1 MILNFYTHEAI
12 PLSKIVIFTGSLSSF
27 FLNLKLKHPN
37 RNSKALDYN
46 LIILICPNLLF
57 GTILGVTLNK
67 ILPNLIIIFLLTIL
81 LFYNTYKTTLMGIKQ
96 YNEENE
102 NENILNTNNN
112 LNKNSSKD
120 QINNNNN
127 FNTINNS
134 NNNLNNYNNNQFDPI
149 LDEINK
155 EIEKDNIFL
164 RWDKLK
170 FVIIPFLVMAFLS
183 ILRETT
189 ALVPK
194 CSFLY
199 WFIFLSFFIFALI
212 INYISY
218 LHVQHE
224 YNYRNSLGFPYDQ
237 KDIKWSFSQSISIAL
252 IGLISGFIAGTIGI
266 GGGVVLGP
274 ILLSYGIFPVVSTV
288 TTNFLVLL
296 TSSSTSLQFILSN
309 MMNYQYAFVSIIFSI
324 LGSYVGTK
332 IIHHYFT
339 KSGRQ
344 SLLIFALVLVIG
356 SSALILPISSIIS
369 TLDDIEKGIDI
380 FRFNSPCY
388 N

>member
-1 MILNFYTHEAI
+1 M
-12 PLSKIVIFTGSLSSF
+12 
-27 FLNLKLKHPN
+27 NLKLKHPN

-96 YNEENE
+96 FKEENE
-102 NENILNTNNN
+102 NEKILNTNNN
-112 LNKNSSKD
+112 LNKNSSKEL
-120 QINNNNN
+120 INNNNN
-127 FNTINNS
+127 INSNNNS
-134 NNNLNNYNNNQFDPI
+134 NNNLNINENSNLDPI
-149 LDEINK
+149 FDEINK
-155 EIEKDNIFL
+155 EIEKDNFFL
-164 RWDKLK
+164 RCDKLK
-170 FVIIPFLVMAFLS
+170 FVIIPFFVMAFLS
-183 ILRETT
+183 ILRESTK
-189 ALVPK
+189 LVPK

-199 WFIFLSFFIFALI
+199 WFIFISFFIFALI
-212 INYISY
+212 INYISF

-224 YNYRNSLGFPYDQ
+224 YNYRNSLGFPYDE
-237 KDIKWSFSQSISIAL
+237 KDIKWSFNQSISIAF
-252 IGLISGFIAGTIGI
+252 IGLTSGFIAGTIGI

-296 TSSSTSLQFILSN
+296 TSSSTSLQFILSD
-309 MMNYQYAFVSIIFSI
+309 MMNFQYAFVSIIFSI

-332 IIHHYFT
+332 VIHHYFT

-356 SSALILPISSIIS
+356 SSALILPVSSFIS
-369 TLDDIEKGIDI
+369 TVDDVEKGMNI
-380 FRFNSPCY
+380 FRFNSICL